1 MATTKV
7 TQAFTSYGARGNRED
22 LNNVITNIDPTSTP
36 FVSAIGRRNVSNRT
50 YDWQTEDLPAVNA
63 TNFAVEGFVAV
74 AQAPIQTVRQTN
86 VTQIMQRTFA
96 VSNTQEEVDAAGKS
110 SELAHQT
117 ARFGLAL
124 RRDMEAIF
132 TGAQARVDGDD
143 GGTPAARRT
152 RALEHFVQTNVST
165 GVGYAA
171 PASGTAAMTDG
182 TARAFTQT
190 LLDAALQTCFESGA
204 EPSIIMVGPGNK
216 RTFGTFTGRSNSRVR
231 ADVDEIVTGA
241 DFYLSDWGEL
251 KVVPNRFSRNRT
263 ALLLDP
269 EYAKTAYLRPMRT
282 VTLGTTGDAETRM
295 IVVEAGLQVDSEK
308 AHGKVADLT

>member
-36 FVSAIGRRNVSNRT
+36 FVSSIGRRNVSNRT
-50 YDWQTEDLPAVNA
+50 FDWQTENLPAVNPL
-63 TNFAVEGFVAV
+63 NFAVEGFVAA
-74 AQAPIQTVRQTN
+74 AQAPIQTVRQSN

-96 VSNTQEEVDAAGKS
+96 VSNTQEEIDAAGKS

-132 TGAQARVDGDD
+132 TGAQARNDGEDT
-143 GGTPAARRT
+143 TPAARRT
-152 RALEHFVQTNVST
+152 RAAEHWIQTNVS
-165 GVGYAA
+165 VGATYGA
-171 PASGTAAMTDG
+171 PASATAAMVDG
-182 TARAFTQT
+182 TARAFTQA
-190 LLDAALQTCFESGA
+190 LLDAVLETAYNNGA
-204 EPSIIMVGPGNK
+204 EPSVMMVGPAQK
-216 RTFGTFTGRSNSRVR
+216 RTFGTFTGRANSRVR

-241 DFYLSDWGEL
+241 DFYLGDFGEL
-251 KVVPNRFSRNRT
+251 KVVPNRFQRNRT

-269 EYAKTAYLRPMRT
+269 EYARVAYLRPMRT
-282 VTLGTTGDAETRM
+282 VTLATTGDAETRM
-295 IVVEAGLQVDSEK
+295 IVVEAGLQIDSEQ
-308 AHGKVADLT
+308 AHAKIADLT